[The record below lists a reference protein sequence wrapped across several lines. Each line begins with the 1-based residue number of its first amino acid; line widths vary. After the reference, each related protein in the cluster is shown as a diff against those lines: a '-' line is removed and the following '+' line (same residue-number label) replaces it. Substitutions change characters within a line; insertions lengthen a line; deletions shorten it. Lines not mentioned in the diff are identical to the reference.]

1 MRFEKH
7 RLNEEENDIL
17 LTEGI
22 EDVGIFKAVFLA
34 GIAGAGKSYVASKVR
49 SGLIEP
55 RVVNTDT
62 WVEYFGND
70 YNSFY
75 DTSKK
80 LVKKQLAL
88 YVNSMLPLIC
98 DQTSTNF
105 NTVLRR
111 QHILERMGYDTSMI
125 FVNTS
130 LDVAIERASKR
141 ERQVPKDEVVKYYE
155 RMTKIKPHLKSKFGI
170 YMEIKNDDG
179 ELTDEI
185 IQKAFKR
192 MMFFYTAPVENP
204 LGQQAIEIMKKNGW
218 KYLSPN
224 IHTMDDIKTYT
235 DRWYSKE

>member
-1 MRFEKH
+1 MRLENYNV
-7 RLNEEENDIL
+7 NENYDNLIN
-17 LTEGI
+17 EGI

-34 GIAGAGKSYVASKVR
+34 GIAGAGKSYVSSKVR

-62 WVEYFGND
+62 WIEYFGND
-70 YNSFY
+70 YYAFY

-80 LVKKQLAL
+80 LVRKQLSL

-130 LDVAIERASKR
+130 LEKSIERASKR
-141 ERQVPKDEVVKYYE
+141 ERQVPKDEVIKYYE
-155 RMTKIKPHLKSKFGI
+155 RMSKIKPYLKSRFGI

-192 MMFFYTAPVENP
+192 MLFFYTSPVENP
-204 LGQQAIEIMKKNGW
+204 LGKQSIKMMKENGW

-224 IHTMDDIKTYT
+224 IYTMDEIKTYT
-235 DRWYSKE
+235 NRWYSKE